1 MGHSRS
7 KSVPRERRAR
17 LPSKRRI
24 PRGTAVSTKLF
35 CPAALH
41 AAISEDLTSVS
52 SHVILL
58 TDAHEAPAYELI
70 EALRAAGVKT
80 LIEGLREVEVE
91 VALTKQKKDQGVS
104 DLDVPPPL
112 AVLYE
117 VVPGADMVELHTA
130 INHAKAFWPGAPLVA
145 CRRQMNG
152 YQSLNLRSLDG
163 ATLKRLGF
171 LAIADKSAQL
181 PAVLREIEGRGNSGE
196 LRLSE
201 VVERPAARGCSSL
214 PPKIKFNDLRAAF
227 DLVASLHFIGDQS
240 RAANAALAG
249 LEQLI
254 SADRWAIYLF
264 SEEKG
269 IESSTLEA
277 IAVRR
282 PGQHAGGSRSEEE
295 WRRVLTGESDLPL
308 GSETKAAKRA
318 AAGMGIIK
326 KKERGQFV
334 LAVPLICGERILGV
348 IEGIRHGAEGRAF
361 KKTDVALLDSL
372 SLPIASALANAVRI
386 AEAERLSQ
394 TDDLTKLHNARY
406 LRQFLLNEIRRA
418 RRYGSSVAALFLDLD
433 DFKRIN
439 DEHGHLV
446 GSHVLMEMA
455 AVILSSIR
463 DTDAVA
469 RYGGDEFVIVLPD
482 TGTELAGTVAERIR
496 QKILRHQFTGGRRLQ
511 LSLTASF
518 GVAAFPK
525 HASSPQQLIACADT
539 AMYEAKAANKN
550 CVRFAADLTPKQAAV
565 DHLIESLEL
574 EAGTPLQG

>member
-1 MGHSRS
+1 M
-7 KSVPRERRAR
+7 
-17 LPSKRRI
+17 
-24 PRGTAVSTKLF
+24 
-35 CPAALH
+35 
-41 AAISEDLTSVS
+41 
-52 SHVILL
+52 

-70 EALRAAGVKT
+70 EALRAAGLKT

-91 VALTKQKKDQGVS
+91 VALTQQQHEQDLS
-104 DLDVPPPL
+104 DLDRPL

-130 INHAKAFWPGAPLVA
+130 VNHAKAFWPGAPLIA
-145 CRRQMNG
+145 CRRQTNG

-171 LAIADKSAQL
+171 IAIADKSAQL
-181 PAVLREIEGRGNSGE
+181 PALLREIEGHGASGE
-196 LRLSE
+196 LQLPQ
-201 VVERPAARGCSSL
+201 VVERRSGSAKGCSSL
-214 PPKIKFNDLRAAF
+214 PPKIKFNDLRSAF
-227 DLVASLHFIGDQS
+227 DLVASLHFIGDQIG
-240 RAANAALAG
+240 AANTALAG

-254 SADRWAIYLF
+254 RADRWAIYLF

-269 IESSTLEA
+269 VESATLEA
-277 IAVRR
+277 VAVRR
-282 PGQHAGGSRSEEE
+282 PGQPNSGKSEEE
-295 WRRVLTGESDLPL
+295 WRRVLTGEADLPI
-308 GSETKAAKRA
+308 GSETKAVKRA
-318 AAGMGIIK
+318 AAGMGIVK

-348 IEGIRHGAEGRAF
+348 IEGIREGSGARAF

-433 DFKRIN
+433 DFKRVN

-496 QKILRHQFTGGRRLQ
+496 QKILRHIFTGGRRLQ

-550 CVRFAADLTPKQAAV
+550 CVRFAADLAPKEPVAQLV
-565 DHLIESLEL
+565 ESIEAEFVS
-574 EAGTPLQG
+574 TDN

>member
-1 MGHSRS
+1 M
-7 KSVPRERRAR
+7 
-17 LPSKRRI
+17 
-24 PRGTAVSTKLF
+24 
-35 CPAALH
+35 
-41 AAISEDLTSVS
+41 S

-91 VALTKQKKDQGVS
+91 AALAQQKKNQAS
-104 DLDVPPPL
+104 PNSEIPPPL

-130 INHAKAFWPGAPLVA
+130 IDHARAFWPGAPLVA
-145 CRRQMNG
+145 CRRHTNG
-152 YQSLNLRSLDG
+152 HQSLNLRSLDG
-163 ATLKRLGF
+163 PTLKRLGF
-171 LAIADKSAQL
+171 LAIADKSTQL
-181 PAVLREIEGRGNSGE
+181 PALLREIETNGTAE
-196 LRLSE
+196 LHDDE
-201 VVERPAARGCSSL
+201 PAETPTETGSSSL
-214 PPKIKFNDLRAAF
+214 PAKIKISQLRAAF
-227 DLVASLHFIGDQS
+227 DLVASLHFIGDQNG
-240 RAANAALAG
+240 AANSALAG
-249 LEQLI
+249 LERLVR
-254 SADRWAIYLF
+254 ADRWAIYLF
-264 SEEKG
+264 SEEKKG
-269 IESSTLEA
+269 PGSPRLEA
-277 IAVRR
+277 VAVRK
-282 PGQHAGGSRSEEE
+282 PGQPNSVKTEEE
-295 WRRVLTGESDLPL
+295 WRRRLTGEADLPL
-308 GSETKAAKRA
+308 GSETRAAKRA

-334 LAVPLICGERILGV
+334 VAVPLICGERILGV
-348 IEGIRHGAEGRAF
+348 LEGIRHGAGSHAF
-361 KKTDVALLDSL
+361 KKTEVALLDSL

-418 RRYGSSVAALFLDLD
+418 RRYGTSVAALFIDLD
-433 DFKRIN
+433 DFKLIN

-463 DTDAVA
+463 DTDCVA

-482 TGTELAGTVAERIR
+482 TGTDLAGQVAERIR
-496 QKILRHQFTGGRRLQ
+496 QKIRTTFFTGGRRLQ
-511 LSLTASF
+511 LSMTASF

-550 CVRFAADLTPKQAAV
+550 CVKFAADLAPSRQPTV
-565 DHLIESLEL
+565 HELMSIEADLENTTL
-574 EAGTPLQG
+574 A

>member
-1 MGHSRS
+1 M
-7 KSVPRERRAR
+7 
-17 LPSKRRI
+17 
-24 PRGTAVSTKLF
+24 
-35 CPAALH
+35 
-41 AAISEDLTSVS
+41 S

-91 VALTKQKKDQGVS
+91 VALAQQQKREGVR
-104 DLDVPPPL
+104 DAEGPPPL

-130 INHAKAFWPGAPLVA
+130 IDHAKAFWPGAPLVA
-145 CRRQMNG
+145 CRRQTNG
-152 YQSLNLRSLDG
+152 YQSLNLRSLDSK
-163 ATLKRLGF
+163 TLKRLGF
-171 LAIADKSAQL
+171 AAVADKSAQL
-181 PAVLREIEGRGNSGE
+181 PALLREIEGHGGSGE
-196 LRLSE
+196 LRLPE
-201 VVERPAARGCSSL
+201 GFERPTKTGSSFL
-214 PPKIKFNDLRAAF
+214 PPKIRASELRAAF
-227 DLVASLHFIGDQS
+227 ELVSGLHFSGNQS
-240 RAANAALAG
+240 GAANTALAG
-249 LEQLI
+249 LQGLI
-254 SADRWAIYLF
+254 KADRWAIYLF
-264 SEEKG
+264 SDSKG
-269 IESSTLEA
+269 LEGATLEA
-277 IAVRR
+277 VAVRR
-282 PGQHAGGSRSEEE
+282 AGEEGVKDEDE
-295 WRRVLTGESDLPL
+295 WGGNMLNAEQDLPL
-308 GSETKAAKRA
+308 GSETRAARRA

-326 KKERGQFV
+326 RKERGQFI

-348 IEGIRHGAEGRAF
+348 IEGIRQGSGARAF

-372 SLPIASALANAVRI
+372 ALPIASALANAVRI

-433 DFKRIN
+433 DFKQIN

-482 TGTELAGTVAERIR
+482 TGTELAGQVAERIR
-496 QKILRHQFTGGRRLQ
+496 QKIIRHTFNGGRRLQ

-550 CVRFAADLTPKQAAV
+550 CVRFAADLANKETVRRASAYSE
-565 DHLIESLEL
+565 LIESAE
-574 EAGTPLQG
+574 TVS

>member
-1 MGHSRS
+1 M
-7 KSVPRERRAR
+7 
-17 LPSKRRI
+17 
-24 PRGTAVSTKLF
+24 
-35 CPAALH
+35 
-41 AAISEDLTSVS
+41 S

-91 VALTKQKKDQGVS
+91 AALAKKQKREGVP
-104 DLDVPPPL
+104 DLGLPPL

-130 INHAKAFWPGAPLVA
+130 IDHAKAFWPGAPLIA
-145 CRRQMNG
+145 CRRQTNG
-152 YQSLNLRSLDG
+152 YQSHNLRSLDG

-181 PAVLREIEGRGNSGE
+181 PALLREIEGHGTTGE
-196 LRLSE
+196 LRVSE
-201 VVERPAARGCSSL
+201 TPTHTKDAESSSL
-214 PPKIKFNDLRAAF
+214 PKKIKASHLRAAF
-227 DLVASLHFIGDQS
+227 DLVSSLHFSGDQS
-240 RAANAALAG
+240 GAAGTALEG
-249 LEQLI
+249 LQGLI
-254 SADRWAIYLF
+254 YADRWAVYLF
-264 SEEKG
+264 SDAKG
-269 IESSTLEA
+269 LEGSTLEA
-277 IAVRR
+277 IAVRK
-282 PGQHAGGSRSEEE
+282 AGEQGSKSEEE
-295 WRRVLTGESDLPL
+295 WGRLLSVEPDLPL

-326 KKERGQFV
+326 RKEKKQFV

-348 IEGIRHGAEGRAF
+348 IEGIREGAGAHAF
-361 KKTDVALLDSL
+361 KKPDVALLESL

-433 DFKRIN
+433 DFKQIN
-439 DEHGHLV
+439 DEYGHLV

-482 TGTELAGTVAERIR
+482 TGTELAGQVAERIR
-496 QKILRHQFTGGRRLQ
+496 HRITRHNFTGGRRLQ

-550 CVRFAADLTPKQAAV
+550 CVRFAADLASKEPPKRAAANV
-565 DHLIESLEL
+565 EV
-574 EAGTPLQG
+574 EAGPPSSN

>member
-1 MGHSRS
+1 M
-7 KSVPRERRAR
+7 
-17 LPSKRRI
+17 
-24 PRGTAVSTKLF
+24 
-35 CPAALH
+35 
-41 AAISEDLTSVS
+41 S

-91 VALTKQKKDQGVS
+91 VALAKQRKREGMGGAEG
-104 DLDVPPPL
+104 PPPL

-130 INHAKAFWPGAPLVA
+130 IDHAKAFWPGAPLVA
-145 CRRQMNG
+145 CRRQTNG
-152 YQSLNLRSLDG
+152 YQSHNLRSLDG
-163 ATLKRLGF
+163 VSLKRLGF
-171 LAIADKSAQL
+171 AAIADKSAQI
-181 PAVLREIEGRGNSGE
+181 PALLREIEGHGASGE
-196 LRLSE
+196 LRMPVALEKPSE
-201 VVERPAARGCSSL
+201 AETSSL
-214 PPKIKFNDLRAAF
+214 PRKIKASHLRAAY
-227 DLVASLHFIGDQS
+227 DLVSSLHFSGDQS
-240 RAANAALAG
+240 GAANTALAG
-249 LEQLI
+249 LQDLI
-254 SADRWAIYLF
+254 HADRWAIYLF
-264 SEEKG
+264 SEAKG
-269 IESSTLEA
+269 LEGATLEA
-277 IAVRR
+277 IAVRK
-282 PGQHAGGSRSEEE
+282 PGQEDSRSDDE
-295 WRRVLTGESDLPL
+295 WGRLLEPDLPI

-326 KKERGQFV
+326 RKEKGQFV
-334 LAVPLICGERILGV
+334 IAIPLICGERILGV
-348 IEGIRHGAEGRAF
+348 IEGIREGSGAHAF
-361 KKTDVALLDSL
+361 KKPDVALLDSL

-433 DFKRIN
+433 DFKQIN
-439 DEHGHLV
+439 DYYGHLV

-482 TGTELAGTVAERIR
+482 TGTELAGQVAERIR
-496 QKILRHQFTGGRRLQ
+496 QKINRHMFNGGRRLQ

-550 CVRFAADLTPKQAAV
+550 CVRFAADLASREPAKRAV
-565 DHLIESLEL
+565 ANLEV
-574 EAGTPLQG
+574 ETENNAEGVH

>member
-1 MGHSRS
+1 M
-7 KSVPRERRAR
+7 
-17 LPSKRRI
+17 
-24 PRGTAVSTKLF
+24 
-35 CPAALH
+35 
-41 AAISEDLTSVS
+41 S

-91 VALTKQKKDQGVS
+91 AALTQQRKSQGNQV
-104 DLDVPPPL
+104 DPGPPPL

-130 INHAKAFWPGAPLVA
+130 VDHARTFWPGAPLVA
-145 CRRQMNG
+145 CRRHSNG
-152 YQSLNLRSLDG
+152 YQTLDLRSLDG

-171 LAIADKSAQL
+171 RAIADKAAQL
-181 PAVLREIEGRGNSGE
+181 PALLREIEGHGATGE
-196 LRLSE
+196 LRLPEIVVKPSE
-201 VVERPAARGCSSL
+201 SGSLSL
-214 PPKIKFNDLRAAF
+214 PAKLKANGLRAAF
-227 DLVASLHFIGDQS
+227 DLVSSLHFIGDQS
-240 RAANAALAG
+240 GAAHSALAG
-249 LEQLI
+249 LQQLI

-264 SEEKG
+264 AEAKG
-269 IESSTLEA
+269 FEGTNLEA
-277 IAVRR
+277 VAVRR
-282 PGQHAGGSRSEEE
+282 PNQSGGSRSEEH
-295 WRRVLTGESDLPL
+295 WRRMLTGEADLPL

-318 AAGMGIIK
+318 AAGMGIVK
-326 KKERGQFV
+326 RKENGQFV
-334 LAVPLICGERILGV
+334 VAVPLICGERILGV
-348 IEGIRHGAEGRAF
+348 IEGIRDDKNARAF
-361 KKTDVALLDSL
+361 KKSDVALLDSL

-446 GSHVLMEMA
+446 GSHVLMEIA
-455 AVILSSIR
+455 TVILSSVR

-482 TGTELAGTVAERIR
+482 TGTDLAGAVAERIR
-496 QKILRHQFTGGRRLQ
+496 HKIGRHYFTGGRRLQ

-525 HASSPQQLIACADT
+525 HASSPQQLVACADN

-550 CVRFAADLTPKQAAV
+550 CVRFAADLPSR
-565 DHLIESLEL
+565 ESSTGEPQTAKGHS
-574 EAGTPLQG
+574 EAG

>member
-1 MGHSRS
+1 
-7 KSVPRERRAR
+7 
-17 LPSKRRI
+17 
-24 PRGTAVSTKLF
+24 VSG
-35 CPAALH
+35 
-41 AAISEDLTSVS
+41 
-52 SHVILL
+52 HVILL

-91 VALTKQKKDQGVS
+91 VALAQQKKNQTAPDS
-104 DLDVPPPL
+104 EIPPPL

-130 INHAKAFWPGAPLVA
+130 IDHARAFWPGAPLVA
-145 CRRQMNG
+145 CRRHTNG
-152 YQSLNLRSLDG
+152 YQSLNLRSLDSP
-163 ATLKRLGF
+163 TLKRLGF
-171 LAIADKSAQL
+171 LAVADKSAHL
-181 PAVLREIEGRGNSGE
+181 PALLREIEANGTADIAIDEPEDTPTETGS
-196 LRLSE
+196 
-201 VVERPAARGCSSL
+201 SSL
-214 PPKIKFNDLRAAF
+214 PPKIKASQLRAAF
-227 DLVASLHFIGDQS
+227 DLVASLHFIGDQNG
-240 RAANAALAG
+240 AANSALAG
-249 LEQLI
+249 LERLVR
-254 SADRWAIYLF
+254 ADRWAIYLF
-264 SEEKG
+264 SESKG
-269 IESSTLEA
+269 VEASRLEA
-277 IAVRR
+277 VAVRK
-282 PGQHAGGSRSEEE
+282 PGQPSSVKTEEE
-295 WRRVLTGESDLPL
+295 WRRRLTGESDLPL
-308 GSETKAAKRA
+308 GSETRSAKRA

-334 LAVPLICGERILGV
+334 VAVPLICGERILGV
-348 IEGIRHGAEGRAF
+348 LEGIREGSGSRAF
-361 KKTDVALLDSL
+361 KKPEVALLDSL

-418 RRYGSSVAALFLDLD
+418 RRYGTSVAALFIDLD
-433 DFKRIN
+433 DFKHVN

-482 TGTELAGTVAERIR
+482 TGTELAGQVAERIR
-496 QKILRHQFTGGRRLQ
+496 QKILRHTFTGGRRLQ
-511 LSLTASF
+511 LSMTASF

-550 CVRFAADLTPKQAAV
+550 CVRFAADLPTSREPMVPDFLTVDSDIENLTPV
-565 DHLIESLEL
+565 
-574 EAGTPLQG
+574 

>member
-1 MGHSRS
+1 MSR
-7 KSVPRERRAR
+7 
-17 LPSKRRI
+17 
-24 PRGTAVSTKLF
+24 
-35 CPAALH
+35 
-41 AAISEDLTSVS
+41 
-52 SHVILL
+52 HVVLL

-91 VALTKQKKDQGVS
+91 AALARQRETEGAVETS
-104 DLDVPPPL
+104 GELPM

-130 INHAKAFWPGAPLVA
+130 IDHAKAFWPGAPLVA
-145 CRRQMNG
+145 CRRHTNG

-171 LAIADKSAQL
+171 RAIADNAAQL
-181 PAVLREIEGRGNSGE
+181 PALLREIDGHGATGE
-196 LRLSE
+196 LRLPDIAQK
-201 VVERPAARGCSSL
+201 PAEPSSL
-214 PPKIKFNDLRAAF
+214 SLPAKLKSNGLRAAF
-227 DLVASLHFIGDQS
+227 DLVSSLHFIGDQS
-240 RAANAALAG
+240 GAAYTALSG
-249 LEQLI
+249 LQQLV

-264 SEEKG
+264 SEAKG
-269 IESSTLEA
+269 FEGSTLEA
-277 IAVRR
+277 IAVRSA
-282 PGQHAGGSRSEEE
+282 GQVGGTRTEED
-295 WRRVLTGESDLPL
+295 WRRMLTGEAELPL
-308 GSETKAAKRA
+308 GSESKAAKLA
-318 AAGMGIIK
+318 AAGMGLIRK
-326 KKERGQFV
+326 REHGQHV
-334 LAVPLICGERILGV
+334 VAIPLVCGERILGV
-348 IEGIRHGAEGRAF
+348 IEGIRDTRSF
-361 KKTDVALLDSL
+361 KKADVELLDSL

-418 RRYGSSVAALFLDLD
+418 RRYGSSVASLFLDLD
-433 DFKRIN
+433 DFKRVN

-455 AVILSSIR
+455 AVILSSVR

-482 TGTELAGTVAERIR
+482 TGTELAGSVAERIR
-496 QKILRHQFTGGRRLQ
+496 EKIQNYQFTGGRRLH

-518 GVAAFPK
+518 GVAAFPI

-539 AMYEAKAANKN
+539 AMYEAKAAKKN
-550 CVRFAADLTPKQAAV
+550 CVRFAAGLVQTAGRREAEAAK
-565 DHLIESLEL
+565 
-574 EAGTPLQG
+574 PQ

>member
-1 MGHSRS
+1 M
-7 KSVPRERRAR
+7 
-17 LPSKRRI
+17 
-24 PRGTAVSTKLF
+24 
-35 CPAALH
+35 
-41 AAISEDLTSVS
+41 S

-70 EALRAAGVKT
+70 EALRAAGMKT

-91 VALTKQKKDQGVS
+91 VALAKQRKHEGVPDS
-104 DLDVPPPL
+104 DGPPPL

-130 INHAKAFWPGAPLVA
+130 VDHAKAFWPGAPLVA
-145 CRRQMNG
+145 CRRQTNG
-152 YQSLNLRSLDG
+152 YQSHNLRSLDG
-163 ATLKRLGF
+163 ATLKRIGF
-171 LAIADKSAQL
+171 LAVADKSAQL
-181 PAVLREIEGRGNSGE
+181 PALLREIEGHGNSGE
-196 LRLSE
+196 LHFPE
-201 VVERPAARGCSSL
+201 TVEEPDEPESSSSL
-214 PPKIKFNDLRAAF
+214 PPKIKASHLRAAF
-227 DLVASLHFIGDQS
+227 DLVSSLHFSGDQ
-240 RAANAALAG
+240 RGAANTALAG
-249 LEQLI
+249 LQELI
-254 SADRWAIYLF
+254 GADRWAIYLF
-264 SEEKG
+264 SETKG
-269 IESSTLEA
+269 FETGYLEA
-277 IAVRR
+277 VAVRKR
-282 PGQHAGGSRSEEE
+282 GQTGMGDQEE
-295 WRRVLTGESDLPL
+295 WGRLLDGEPDLPL

-326 KKERGQFV
+326 KKERGRFV

-348 IEGIRHGAEGRAF
+348 IEGIRAGDGSHAF
-361 KKTDVALLDSL
+361 RKPEVALLDSL

-433 DFKRIN
+433 DFKQIN
-439 DEHGHLV
+439 DEYGHLV

-455 AVILSSIR
+455 AVILTCIR

-482 TGTELAGTVAERIR
+482 TGIDLAGQVAERIR
-496 QKILRHQFTGGRRLQ
+496 HRITRHNFTGGRRLQ

-550 CVRFAADLTPKQAAV
+550 CVRFAAELATRKTV
-565 DHLIESLEL
+565 DYTDYTDNQCTS
-574 EAGTPLQG
+574 A

>member
-1 MGHSRS
+1 
-7 KSVPRERRAR
+7 
-17 LPSKRRI
+17 
-24 PRGTAVSTKLF
+24 
-35 CPAALH
+35 
-41 AAISEDLTSVS
+41 
-52 SHVILL
+52 
-58 TDAHEAPAYELI
+58 
-70 EALRAAGVKT
+70 
-80 LIEGLREVEVE
+80 
-91 VALTKQKKDQGVS
+91 
-104 DLDVPPPL
+104 
-112 AVLYE
+112 
-117 VVPGADMVELHTA
+117 
-130 INHAKAFWPGAPLVA
+130 
-145 CRRQMNG
+145 
-152 YQSLNLRSLDG
+152 
-163 ATLKRLGF
+163 
-171 LAIADKSAQL
+171 
-181 PAVLREIEGRGNSGE
+181 
-196 LRLSE
+196 
-201 VVERPAARGCSSL
+201 L

-240 RAANAALAG
+240 GAANTALTG

-254 SADRWAIYLF
+254 KADRWAIYLF

-282 PGQHAGGSRSEEE
+282 PGQQTGGGRSEEE
-295 WRRVLTGESDLPL
+295 WRRVLTGESDLPI
-308 GSETKAAKRA
+308 GSETRAAKRA

-326 KKERGQFV
+326 RKERGQFV

-348 IEGIRHGAEGRAF
+348 IEGIREGAGAHAF

-433 DFKRIN
+433 DFKRVN

-511 LSLTASF
+511 LSMTASF

-550 CVRFAADLTPKQAAV
+550 CVRFAADLTAKQAAV
-565 DHLIESLEL
+565 DQLIESLEF
-574 EAGTPLQG
+574 EVVNPGQLQS

>member
-1 MGHSRS
+1 M
-7 KSVPRERRAR
+7 
-17 LPSKRRI
+17 
-24 PRGTAVSTKLF
+24 
-35 CPAALH
+35 
-41 AAISEDLTSVS
+41 S
-52 SHVILL
+52 SHVVLL

-70 EALRAAGVKT
+70 EALRVAGVKT

-91 VALTKQKKDQGVS
+91 VALTKQQKREGVRDS
-104 DLDVPPPL
+104 DGPPPL

-130 INHAKAFWPGAPLVA
+130 IDHAKAFWPGAPLVA
-145 CRRQMNG
+145 CRRHTNG
-152 YQSLNLRSLDG
+152 YQSHNLRSLDG

-171 LAIADKSAQL
+171 AAIADKSGQL
-181 PAVLREIEGRGNSGE
+181 PALLREIEGHGDSGE
-196 LRLSE
+196 LRMPETVQPIGATS
-201 VVERPAARGCSSL
+201 STSL
-214 PPKIKFNDLRAAF
+214 PAKIKFRDLRAAF
-227 DLVASLHFIGDQS
+227 ELVSSLHFSGDQNG
-240 RAANAALAG
+240 AANTALAG
-249 LEQLI
+249 LQDLI
-254 SADRWAIYLF
+254 QAERWAIYLF
-264 SEEKG
+264 SEAKG
-269 IESSTLEA
+269 FEEGKLEA
-277 IAVRR
+277 VAIRKA
-282 PGQHAGGSRSEEE
+282 GQEGSKREEE
-295 WRRVLTGESDLPL
+295 WGRLLEPDLPL
-308 GSETKAAKRA
+308 GSETKAARRA
-318 AAGMGIIK
+318 AAGMGIVK
-326 KKERGQFV
+326 KKERGKFV
-334 LAVPLICGERILGV
+334 VAVPLICGERILGV
-348 IEGIRHGAEGRAF
+348 IEGIREGSGSHAF
-361 KKTDVALLDSL
+361 KKSDVALLDSL

-433 DFKRIN
+433 DFKQIN

-482 TGTELAGTVAERIR
+482 TGTDLAGQVAERIR
-496 QKILRHQFTGGRRLQ
+496 QKILRHNFTGGRRLQ

-550 CVRFAADLTPKQAAV
+550 CVRFAADLASKSHVARGSSSTDYADSVNQ
-565 DHLIESLEL
+565 SM
-574 EAGTPLQG
+574 